1 MGRNS
6 HLLFFMN
13 FKFRL
18 DILIMKVDA
27 EKRVYPIIHHILI
40 QTKDKRKDVTK
51 NENHALQRIDQRVNG
66 N

>member
-1 MGRNS
+1 
-6 HLLFFMN
+6 
-13 FKFRL
+13 
-18 DILIMKVDA
+18 MKVDA